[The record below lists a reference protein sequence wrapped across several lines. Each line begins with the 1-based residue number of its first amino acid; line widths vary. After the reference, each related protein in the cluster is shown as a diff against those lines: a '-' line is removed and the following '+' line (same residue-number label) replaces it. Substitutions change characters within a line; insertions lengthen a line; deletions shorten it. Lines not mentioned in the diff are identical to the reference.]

1 MRFEVANN
9 GCVGDVFALVLWYVI
24 VVDDMEGVGT
34 IDPFSNALGPYTN
47 TLAQAVHFVGVRSG
61 LDGRKAWVLLEL
73 LVRKVI
79 DGLLIKDRHC
89 PHAEECLGKDAARR

>member
-1 MRFEVANN
+1 MRFEVSDN
-9 GCVGDVFALVLWYVI
+9 GCVGDVLVSVRWYVA

-61 LDGRKAWVLLEL
+61 LDGRKAWVLAEL
-73 LVRKVI
+73 AVHEVLTS
-79 DGLLIKDRHC
+79 LLIEDRHC
-89 PHAEECLGKDAARR
+89 PRAEECLGKDSARC

>member
-1 MRFEVANN
+1 MSVR
-9 GCVGDVFALVLWYVI
+9 WYVA

-61 LDGRKAWVLLEL
+61 LDGRKAWVLAEL
-73 LVRKVI
+73 AVCEVLSSI
-79 DGLLIKDRHC
+79 DIKDGHR
-89 PHAEECLGKDAARR
+89 PHAEDRLGEDMARC

>member
-1 MRFEVANN
+1 MRFEVADN
-9 GCVGDVFALVLWYVI
+9 GYVGDILASVCWDIA

-61 LDGRKAWVLLEL
+61 LDGRKAWVLAEL
-73 LVRKVI
+73 TVCEVI
-79 DGLLIKDRHC
+79 VSILIEDRNF
-89 PHAEECLGKDAARR
+89 PHAEECLGKDSVRR